1 MPNSSKNSSEV
12 NNDMNVDSL
21 TEKRLW
27 QTLDGMNEKL
37 SGIESKLIEVVRLE
51 EKVNQHDNTLT
62 RFGGRLD
69 KQENKMHESELWQAH
84 QGDKSSVEKLIAN
97 VQTELQGL
105 NKDLDEVRK
114 TQHINSGQ
122 KDVGKDILKW
132 AVGILTAILVYKLT
146 RG

>member
-69 KQENKMHESELWQAH
+69 KQENKMHES
-84 QGDKSSVEKLIAN
+84 SVEKLIAN